1 MLYNLYRPT
10 DFSEVKGQED
20 VLLTLQKQSKTRN
33 FGHAY
38 LFAGHRGTGKTT
50 IGRILSRAVN
60 CENPSEN
67 GPCKTCASCLAAK
80 DSMDILELDAAS
92 NNGVDKIKEMMA
104 QVKFRP
110 VQLKKKVFI
119 IDEVHNLSSAAFDV
133 LLKPLE
139 EPPSFAVF
147 ILCTTEL
154 HKIPVTVRSR
164 CEEYV
169 FHPISAG
176 PMRERLREVL
186 KDQNATCEEDAL
198 SLIIRNANGGLRDA
212 LGLLE
217 QLIVSCDGAIT
228 TEIAKKRLG
237 AVDTD
242 NILDALEHVIQMDT
256 SKALAGLDRMLQDG
270 KSPSLIVETTLNVLT
285 DLITIKST
293 QSKESVLHSMDYI
306 EHLWELSR
314 KISFERLYWMSE
326 QYCLLR
332 NTIRGSVN
340 PAMDAR
346 LTVIR
351 ISNHDIVNADP
362 VTLAEEIAALKK
374 EIALLKQG
382 VIPITMKR
390 EDAPGMQNAA
400 SEKHSITG
408 HEEIKGH
415 ADQAVTDSDIEKEG
429 TADPASDG
437 FHQAVDLEIP
447 FSEEPMV
454 EIQTLDVADHAD
466 TSNGKESGHDRGAA
480 LTQENGNGADRQ
492 KGVMPTDRKD
502 ADGISQPESPKTVQS
517 ATVMDISA
525 SDLFKM
531 FA

>member
-10 DFSEVKGQED
+10 DLSEVKGQED
-20 VLLTLQKQSKTRN
+20 VLLTLRKQSKNRM

-60 CENPSEN
+60 CENPTEN
-67 GPCKTCASCLAAK
+67 GPCNACASCLAAK

-139 EPPSFAVF
+139 EPPSFAIF

-169 FHPISAG
+169 FHPISTE
-176 PMRERLREVL
+176 PMKERLREVL
-186 KDQNATCEEDAL
+186 KDQDATCEEDAL
-198 SLIIRNANGGLRDA
+198 NLIVRNANGGLRDA

-217 QLIVSCDGAIT
+217 QLIVSSDGAIT
-228 TEIAKKRLG
+228 TKIAKKRLG

-242 NILDALEHVIQMDT
+242 NILDALEQVIQMDT
-256 SKALAGLDRMLQDG
+256 VKALSSLDHMLKDG
-270 KSPSLIVETTLNVLT
+270 RSPSLIVETTLNVLT

-306 EHLWELSR
+306 EHLWSLSQ
-314 KISFERLYWMSE
+314 KVSFERLYWMSE

-340 PAMDAR
+340 PSMDIR

-362 VTLAEEIAALKK
+362 VTLAEEIAALKR
-374 EIALLKQG
+374 EVALLKQG
-382 VIPITMKR
+382 MIPIAR
-390 EDAPGMQNAA
+390 QPEGNPGIQDAIPMERNG
-400 SEKHSITG
+400 TG
-408 HEEIKGH
+408 REEIKERMDDAK
-415 ADQAVTDSDIEKEG
+415 ADRGIEEDDI
-429 TADPASDG
+429 TDPASEG
-437 FHQAVDLEIP
+437 FYQAADLAIP
-447 FSEEPMV
+447 FSEELAA
-454 EIQTLDVADHAD
+454 EIPSQGSADMSSSHED
-466 TSNGKESGHDRGAA
+466 GHDKGTAPA
-480 LTQENGNGADRQ
+480 QENGDSADRQ
-492 KGVMPTDRKD
+492 KEVMPTDRKEADDISVQGSPD
-502 ADGISQPESPKTVQS
+502 AVQD
-517 ATVMDISA
+517 AKITDISA